1 MVSVTNLK
9 TNIFEKLIKKRPVKP
24 LRFRLTGSFIMF
36 AVLLLGVLW
45 LMQAVFLSKYY
56 EFSME
61 KKVTASTQTIEA
73 LYTGNDNMTYDEFC
87 QALGLLSQEADV
99 MFYIEAEDGSFVIS
113 STEQAP
119 GGRIFANSRNLVADA
134 KIRMIESGQSEISF
148 STGNRNSETTLVH
161 AKLVRS
167 SRRIPIIIYAIAS
180 LTPIGPA
187 VSIIRSQ
194 LLIVTIIALILSGFF
209 ARWLSKRLAK
219 PIVGMGENAKVLAKG
234 NYDVTFEGGHDFQ
247 EIDELADTLTET
259 AKELKKSDSLQRDL
273 MANVSHDL
281 RTPLTMIKSYA
292 EMIRDLSGD
301 IPQKRD
307 EHLGVII
314 DETDRLSDLVNDVL
328 TLSKMQA
335 DVIEFDMEKFD
346 IQKAAESVYSTYMVM
361 EQEGYSFSFEA
372 APEEIFVLGDE
383 RRIKQVIANLLSN
396 AVRYSDAVKDIRL
409 SFSVSSGRVTC
420 SVTDKGIGIAADD
433 LDKIWNRYEKVSSTG
448 QRSQNGSTGLGL
460 SIAAEIL
467 KRHGAEYGVESAVG
481 EGSCFWFTLPM
492 A

>member
-9 TNIFEKLIKKRPVKP
+9 TNIFERLIKKRPVKP
-24 LRFRLTGSFIMF
+24 LRYRLTGSFIMF
-36 AVLLLGVLW
+36 AVLLMGVLW
-45 LMQAVFLSKYY
+45 LMQAVFLSRYY
-56 EFSME
+56 EYSME
-61 KKVTASTQTIEA
+61 KKVTASTKAIEA
-73 LYTGNDNMTYDEFC
+73 LYTGSELLTYDEFC
-87 QALGLLSQEADV
+87 NALGLLSQEADV
-99 MFYIEAEDGSFVIS
+99 MFYIEAQDGSFVIS
-113 STEQAP
+113 STDQTP
-119 GGRIFANSRNLVADA
+119 GGRIFANSRNLISDA
-134 KIRMIESGQSEISF
+134 KLKMLESGESEISF
-148 STGNRNSETTLVH
+148 STGGRDTETTLVH
-161 AKLVRS
+161 AKLVRA
-167 SRRIPIIIYAIAS
+167 SRKPAIIVFAIAS

-194 LLIVTIIALILSGFF
+194 LFIVTIIALVLSAFF

-219 PIVGMGENAKVLAKG
+219 PIVGMGENAKTLAKG
-234 NYDVTFEGGHDFQ
+234 NYDVTFEGGHDFK

-259 AKELKKSDSLQRDL
+259 ASELKKADSLQRDL

-328 TLSKMQA
+328 TLSKMQSN
-335 DVIEFDMEKFD
+335 VIEFEDKEFD
-346 IQKAAESVYSTYMVM
+346 IQKAAESVYSTYMVL
-361 EQEGYSFSFEA
+361 EQEGYAFSLHSV
-372 APEEIFVLGDE
+372 PETIIVRGDE

-396 AVRYSDAVKDIRL
+396 AVRYSEDVKEISL
-409 SFSVSSGRVTC
+409 SFAVSCGYIKCEVRDRGV
-420 SVTDKGIGIAADD
+420 GISPED
-433 LDKIWNRYEKVSSTG
+433 LDKIWDRYEKASATG
-448 QRSQNGSTGLGL
+448 QRSQNGGTGLGL

-467 KRHGAEYGVESAVG
+467 KRHSAEYGVESTVG
-481 EGSCFWFTLPM
+481 EGSCFWFKLPI